1 MLGCDFFTADMS
13 CQGKRAGAV
22 INCKLAPIEPTQAKT
37 KNWGDHNMAEPSRLC
52 REDLVGGVCV
62 AALGLLG
69 FYATTQL
76 DVGTLAEIG
85 PGLFPWALAIILA
98 ALSLLLIIV
107 TLRGQAPAWH
117 PTINLRALGGIIGAL
132 LVFALLMRGTALGP
146 LSLPALGVT
155 GATPLAIL
163 TAGLADRQTRWG
175 QLAIFAVCLTA
186 FCTLLFRFALGLPLP
201 VAPWLIGY

>member
-1 MLGCDFFTADMS
+1 ME
-13 CQGKRAGAV
+13 K
-22 INCKLAPIEPTQAKT
+22 
-37 KNWGDHNMAEPSRLC
+37 PSGLF
-52 REDLVGGVCV
+52 REDLVGGACV
-62 AALGLLG
+62 AALALLG

-98 ALSLLLIIV
+98 ALSLALIV
-107 TLRGQAPAWH
+107 TSLRGNAAAWH
-117 PTINLRALGGIIGAL
+117 PTFNLRALGGIIGAL
-132 LVFALLMRGTALGP
+132 LVFALLMRGTVLGP

-163 TAGLADRQTRWG
+163 TAGFADKQTRWR
-175 QLAIFAVCLTA
+175 QLAVFAICLTA